1 MTLTDQNYAT
11 SRWVDGTPGLVVA
24 LAVSQPCSSFICVR
38 WLDYAVVFRN
48 AARARSRGG
57 IALIGML
64 ARRGIYVASFLA
76 VALVIVQFVFLG
88 AEAATNSTGI
98 FAMLLLSIAAMV
110 AVAIVAVAVLSFR
123 R

>member
-1 MTLTDQNYAT
+1 MQ
-11 SRWVDGTPGLVVA
+11 SSSGTPQEPG
-24 LAVSQPCSSFICVR
+24 R
-38 WLDYAVVFRN
+38 E
-48 AARARSRGG
+48 GG